1 MRKILLVFAIMLAV
15 FLVGCPNAPSNDVQE
30 VEEYQASNLKA
41 SGATNVPE
49 DEQGIIDLFA
59 NAGDMEEDPF
69 VTDLSQFFES
79 FNNGSGEGNE
89 QVENTNEG
97 VKSIAKRALSAAKD
111 LAESLNA
118 EIDEI
123 NAAIN
128 NFPNTKSLDEEIDV
142 TGEDIGTYLT
152 FTKGEATLGASA
164 ETTDDA
170 AIAED
175 LSNLEKISGEASLD
189 IEVNPTNELYSE
201 ESAIKDLKFRMK
213 AAGNV
218 KAVANEDPS
227 KAPTITLN
235 YRESLSI
242 GLSFCNSE
250 GVGGKFV
257 IKEDADYSRTFTG
270 EEFDE
275 ATNPEDAEDSDEL
288 IPGLLEPNITI
299 SLKVYDDNNQVK
311 FPKLIIALKNSQPP
325 LLIKSQQSKKFC

>member
-49 DEQGIIDLFA
+49 DEQGIIDVFA
-59 NAGDMEEDPF
+59 SAENMENDPF
-69 VTDLSQFFES
+69 VTDLAQFFES
-79 FNNGSGEGNE
+79 FNNGSGEDDE
-89 QVENTNEG
+89 EVENTDEG
-97 VKSIAKRALSAAKD
+97 VESIAKRALSAAKD

-123 NAAIN
+123 IAAIN

-142 TGEDIGTYLT
+142 TGEYIGTYLT

-175 LSNLEKISGEASLD
+175 LSNLKKISGEASLD

-218 KAVANEDPS
+218 KAVANEDPAR
-227 KAPTITLN
+227 APTITLN

-242 GLSFCNSE
+242 GLSFCNS
-250 GVGGKFV
+250 GKGGKFV

-270 EEFDE
+270 EEFYE
-275 ATNPEDAEDSDEL
+275 ATNAENSDEL
-288 IPGLLEPNITI
+288 IDLLEPNITI
-299 SLKVYDDNNQVK
+299 SLKVYDDNNIVRLSRAYDTIDDFIVAFNPEGEPQ
-311 FPKLIIALKNSQPP
+311 
-325 LLIKSQQSKKFC
+325 

>member
-1 MRKILLVFAIMLAV
+1 MRKILLVFAIMLTI

-49 DEQGIIDLFA
+49 DEQGIIDVFA
-59 NAGDMEEDPF
+59 SAENMENDPF
-69 VTDLSQFFES
+69 VADLDEFFGS
-79 FNNGSGEGNE
+79 LSNGSEEDNE
-89 QVENTNEG
+89 EAENTDEG
-97 VKSIAKRALSAAKD
+97 VRSIAKRALSAAKD
-111 LAESLNA
+111 LAESLQEQIGGIETA
-118 EIDEI
+118 ID
-123 NAAIN
+123 

-164 ETTDDA
+164 ETTDGQP
-170 AIAED
+170 IAED
-175 LSNLEKISGEASLD
+175 SSNLKKIFGEASLD

-218 KAVANEDPS
+218 KAVANEDPD

-242 GLSFCNSE
+242 GLSFCNS
-250 GVGGKFV
+250 GKGGKFV

-270 EEFDE
+270 DEFAA
-275 ATNPEDAEDSDEL
+275 ATNAEDSDEL

-311 FPKLIIALKNSQPP
+311 FSKTYNSIEEFTTAFAHQEPTE
-325 LLIKSQQSKKFC
+325 

>member
-49 DEQGIIDLFA
+49 DEQGIIDVFA
-59 NAGDMEEDPF
+59 SAENMENDPF
-69 VTDLSQFFES
+69 VADLDEFFGS
-79 FNNGSGEGNE
+79 LSNGSEEGDE
-89 QVENTNEG
+89 ESDNTDEG

-111 LAESLNA
+111 LGESLETQIA
-118 EIDEI
+118 VIQEHLEAFPTEKQLDEI
-123 NAAIN
+123 INVNEEAIG
-128 NFPNTKSLDEEIDV
+128 K
-142 TGEDIGTYLT
+142 YLI
-152 FTKGEATLGASA
+152 FTKGEATLTANA

-170 AIAED
+170 AIAGD
-175 LSNLEKISGEASLD
+175 LSNLKEISADASLN
-189 IEVNPTNELYSE
+189 IEVNPTDELYSA
-201 ESAIKDLKFRMK
+201 SSSIKDLKFRMK

-218 KAVANEDPS
+218 KAVANEDPA

-242 GLSFCNSE
+242 GLSFCNS
-250 GVGGKFV
+250 GKGGKFV

-275 ATNPEDAEDSDEL
+275 AMNPEDAEDSDEL

-311 FPKLIIALKNSQPP
+311 FSKTYNSIEEFTTAFAHQEPTE
-325 LLIKSQQSKKFC
+325 

>member
-49 DEQGIIDLFA
+49 DEQGIIDVFA
-59 NAGDMEEDPF
+59 SAENMENDPF
-69 VTDLSQFFES
+69 VADLDEFFGS
-79 FNNGSGEGNE
+79 LSNGSEEGDE
-89 QVENTNEG
+89 EADNTDEG

-175 LSNLEKISGEASLD
+175 LSNLKKISGEASLD
-189 IEVNPTNELYSE
+189 IEVNPTDELYSE

-218 KAVANEDPS
+218 KAVANEDPD

-242 GLSFCNSE
+242 GLSFCNS
-250 GVGGKFV
+250 GKGGKFV

-270 EEFDE
+270 EEFYE
-275 ATNPEDAEDSDEL
+275 ATNAENSDEL
-288 IPGLLEPNITI
+288 IRDLLEPNITI
-299 SLKVYDDNNQVK
+299 SLKVYDDNNIVRLSRTYDTIDDFIVAFNPEGEPQ
-311 FPKLIIALKNSQPP
+311 
-325 LLIKSQQSKKFC
+325 

>member
-1 MRKILLVFAIMLAV
+1 RGAR
-15 FLVGCPNAPSNDVQE
+15 PT
-30 VEEYQASNLKA
+30 QAAAGAGKLK
-41 SGATNVPE
+41 
-49 DEQGIIDLFA
+49 QHI
-59 NAGDMEEDPF
+59 
-69 VTDLSQFFES
+69 VTDLSQFIGS
-79 FNNGSGEGNE
+79 FSNGSGEGNE

-97 VKSIAKRALSAAKD
+97 VKSIAKRALSAAKN
-111 LAESLNA
+111 LAESLQEQIGGIETA
-118 EIDEI
+118 ID
-123 NAAIN
+123 

-170 AIAED
+170 AIAEN
-175 LSNLEKISGEASLD
+175 LSNLKKIFGEASLD
-189 IEVNPTNELYSE
+189 IEVNPTNELYSAS
-201 ESAIKDLKFRMK
+201 SAIKDLKFRMK

-242 GLSFCNSE
+242 GLSFCNS
-250 GVGGKFV
+250 GKGGKFV

-275 ATNPEDAEDSDEL
+275 AMNPEDAEDSNEL

-311 FPKLIIALKNSQPP
+311 FSKTYNSIEEFTTAFAHQEPTE
-325 LLIKSQQSKKFC
+325 

>member
-41 SGATNVPE
+41 SGATDVPNS
-49 DEQGIIDLFA
+49 EQKIIELFA
-59 NAGDMEEDPF
+59 SAENMEEDPF
-69 VTDLSQFFES
+69 VTDLAQFFES
-79 FNNGSGEGNE
+79 FNNGSGEDDE
-89 QVENTNEG
+89 EVENTDEG
-97 VKSIAKRALSAAKD
+97 VRSIAKRALSAAKD
-111 LAESLNA
+111 LGESLEAQISVIQEHLEAFPTEKQLN
-118 EIDEI
+118 ETI
-123 NAAIN
+123 NVN
-128 NFPNTKSLDEEIDV
+128 GEEI
-142 TGEDIGTYLT
+142 GNYLI
-152 FTKGEATLGASA
+152 FTKGEATLKADA
-164 ETTDDA
+164 ETTPDDA
-170 AIAED
+170 EIAED
-175 LSNLEKISGEASLD
+175 LSNLKEISGDASLN
-189 IEVNPTNELYSE
+189 IEVNPTNKLYSAG
-201 ESAIKDLKFRMK
+201 SAIKDLKFRMK

-242 GLSFCNSE
+242 GLSFCNS
-250 GVGGKFV
+250 GKGGKFV

-275 ATNPEDAEDSDEL
+275 AMNPEDAEDSNEL

-311 FPKLIIALKNSQPP
+311 FSKTYNSIEEFTTAFAHQEPTE
-325 LLIKSQQSKKFC
+325 

>member
-79 FNNGSGEGNE
+79 FNNGSGEDDE
-89 QVENTNEG
+89 EVENTDEG
-97 VKSIAKRALSAAKD
+97 VRSIAKRALSAAKD
-111 LAESLNA
+111 LAESLQEQIGGIETA
-118 EIDEI
+118 ID
-123 NAAIN
+123 
-128 NFPNTKSLDEEIDV
+128 NFANTKSLDEEIDV

-175 LSNLEKISGEASLD
+175 LSNLKKISGEASLD

-218 KAVANEDPS
+218 KAVANEDPA

-242 GLSFCNSE
+242 GLSFCNS
-250 GVGGKFV
+250 GKGGKFV

-275 ATNPEDAEDSDEL
+275 AMNPEDAEDSNEL

-311 FPKLIIALKNSQPP
+311 FSKTYNSIEEFTTAFTPEEP
-325 LLIKSQQSKKFC
+325 TE

>member
-41 SGATNVPE
+41 SGATDVPNS
-49 DEQGIIDLFA
+49 EQKIIELFA
-59 NAGDMEEDPF
+59 SAENMEEDPF
-69 VTDLSQFFES
+69 VADLAQFIGS
-79 FNNGSGEGNE
+79 FSNGSGEGNE

-97 VKSIAKRALSAAKD
+97 VKSIAKRALSAAKN
-111 LAESLNA
+111 LAESLQEQIGGIETA
-118 EIDEI
+118 ID
-123 NAAIN
+123 

-170 AIAED
+170 AIAEN
-175 LSNLEKISGEASLD
+175 LSNLKKIFGEASLD
-189 IEVNPTNELYSE
+189 IEVNPTNELYSAS
-201 ESAIKDLKFRMK
+201 SAIKDLKFRMK

-218 KAVANEDPS
+218 KAVANEDPD

-242 GLSFCNSE
+242 GLSFCNS
-250 GVGGKFV
+250 GKGGKFV

-275 ATNPEDAEDSDEL
+275 ATNAENSDEL
-288 IPGLLEPNITI
+288 ILDLLEPNITI
-299 SLKVYDDNNQVK
+299 SVKVYNDSNQLK
-311 FPKLIIALKNSQPP
+311 FDGTYNSIEEFTTAFTPEEP
-325 LLIKSQQSKKFC
+325 TE

>member
-1 MRKILLVFAIMLAV
+1 MRKILLVFAIMLTI

-49 DEQGIIDLFA
+49 DEQGIIDVFA
-59 NAGDMEEDPF
+59 SAENMENDPF
-69 VTDLSQFFES
+69 VADLDEFFGS
-79 FNNGSGEGNE
+79 LSNGSEEGDE
-89 QVENTNEG
+89 EEDNTDEG

-111 LAESLNA
+111 LGESLETQIAVIQEHLEAFPTEKQLN
-118 EIDEI
+118 ETI
-123 NAAIN
+123 NVN
-128 NFPNTKSLDEEIDV
+128 GEEI
-142 TGEDIGTYLT
+142 GNYLI
-152 FTKGEATLGASA
+152 FTKGEATLKADA

-170 AIAED
+170 AIAGD
-175 LSNLEKISGEASLD
+175 LSNLKEISGDASLN
-189 IEVNPTNELYSE
+189 IEVNPTDELYSA
-201 ESAIKDLKFRMK
+201 SSSIKDLKFRMK

-218 KAVANEDPS
+218 KAVANEDPA

-242 GLSFCNSE
+242 GLSFCNS
-250 GVGGKFV
+250 GKGGKFV

-275 ATNPEDAEDSDEL
+275 AMNPEDAEDSNEL

-299 SLKVYDDNNQVK
+299 SLKVYDDNNIVRLSRTYDTIDDFIVAFNPEGEPQ
-311 FPKLIIALKNSQPP
+311 
-325 LLIKSQQSKKFC
+325 

>member
-1 MRKILLVFAIMLAV
+1 MLTI

-49 DEQGIIDLFA
+49 DEQGIIDVFA
-59 NAGDMEEDPF
+59 SAENMENDPF
-69 VTDLSQFFES
+69 VADLDEFFGS
-79 FNNGSGEGNE
+79 LSNGSEEGDE
-89 QVENTNEG
+89 EADNTDEG

-111 LAESLNA
+111 LGESLEA
-118 EIDEI
+118 QISVIQEHLEAFPTEKQLDEI
-123 NAAIN
+123 INVNEEAIG
-128 NFPNTKSLDEEIDV
+128 K
-142 TGEDIGTYLT
+142 YLI
-152 FTKGEATLGASA
+152 FTKGEATLTASA

-175 LSNLEKISGEASLD
+175 LTNLKKIFGEASLD
-189 IEVNPTNELYSE
+189 IEVNPTDELYSE

-218 KAVANEDPS
+218 KAVANEDPD

-242 GLSFCNSE
+242 GLSFCNS
-250 GVGGKFV
+250 GKGGKFV

-270 EEFDE
+270 EEFYE
-275 ATNPEDAEDSDEL
+275 ATNAENSDEL
-288 IPGLLEPNITI
+288 IRDLLEPNITI

-311 FPKLIIALKNSQPP
+311 FSKTYNSIDEFITAFTPEEP
-325 LLIKSQQSKKFC
+325 TE